1 MWRKQ
6 TEPGLRQNT
15 THKRELLLQLHFIQ
29 SLYDAVGAT
38 FTSSSVCVSCVLS
51 LCSWRMMRRIQSQ
64 KPQKHYF
71 YILWKV
77 SPRNNFV
84 SNCLCL
90 VPLFFLCNFLS
101 LVYFPKTADIFLLL
115 VSNFHIQRGS
125 LNTHIGVSHFVFKL
139 VNVSLNFAHGA
150 QESPASY
157 S

>member
-1 MWRKQ
+1 MEADPQLK
-6 TEPGLRQNT
+6 
-15 THKRELLLQLHFIQ
+15 ELH
-29 SLYDAVGAT
+29 
-38 FTSSSVCVSCVLS
+38 
-51 LCSWRMMRRIQSQ
+51 RIEKS
-64 KPQKHYF
+64 
-71 YILWKV
+71 ILAEEI
-77 SPRNNFV
+77 
-84 SNCLCL
+84 
-90 VPLFFLCNFLS
+90 LCNFLS